1 MHTRRLRTR
10 LSLALIVASAVAQAG
25 PGFGQD
31 AVGGSPD
38 LPRDRAPKLL
48 RSGGIMIPPE
58 LLGEETQPEVSVRVE
73 IDARGRPSE
82 VEVLSVQPATEREA
96 EIAEAVRQ
104 TLLGWR
110 YAPRLVDGQ
119 AVPATLSW
127 RIRFQGSEGE
137 ASAGPASTGPA
148 STVAGGDAL
157 AGADQERE
165 AYARRILE
173 LPEQRR
179 IKLLDDVARRAIG
192 WLDEETTQ
200 RAATPHFIVYADGR
214 SKGVA
219 ETIAGNLEAVLQ
231 TLSTFF
237 GTDVPLYPEKY
248 KLVAVVYEH
257 ESQFAQLRSSV
268 FNYEW
273 AAGFYHP
280 AGLISFH
287 REVHTP
293 GRLLSLLIHEATHA
307 FLDRHV
313 VRPGTR
319 IPTWLNEG
327 FADYIGNSRVRKGSL
342 QLGSIASRE
351 LFLTMYG
358 LVKAQ
363 TAETM
368 DLRFLKRTLR
378 RGEAPPVERILNAE
392 STGFYG
398 GSEEEVRMH
407 YAFAWLLVHY
417 LRHGNPAWGEGPFT
431 DLLLYASEGYPVTP
445 ILSQRFDLDGEDLEK
460 GFRE

>member
-1 MHTRRLRTR
+1 MHTRRLCTR
-10 LSLALIVASAVAQAG
+10 LSLALILASAVALAG
-25 PGFGQD
+25 PGFGQE
-31 AVGGSPD
+31 AEGASPD

-48 RSGGIMIPPE
+48 RGGGIMIPPE
-58 LLGEETQPEVSVRVE
+58 LLGEETQPEVGVRVE

-127 RIRFQGSEGE
+127 RIRFQGREGE

-157 AGADQERE
+157 ADADQARE

-179 IKLLDDVARRAIG
+179 IKLLDDLARRAIG

-219 ETIAGNLEAVLQ
+219 EAIAGNLEAVLH
-231 TLSTFF
+231 TLTTLF

-248 KLVAVVYEH
+248 KLVAVVYER
-257 ESQFAQLRSSV
+257 EQQFVKLRSST
-268 FNYEW
+268 FNYDW
-273 AAGFYHP
+273 ATGFYNP
-280 AGLISFH
+280 AGLLSFQI
-287 REVHTP
+287 
-293 GRLLSLLIHEATHA
+293 GRA
-307 FLDRHV
+307 HV
-313 VRPGTR
+313 
-319 IPTWLNEG
+319 
-327 FADYIGNSRVRKGSL
+327 
-342 QLGSIASRE
+342 
-351 LFLTMYG
+351 
-358 LVKAQ
+358 
-363 TAETM
+363 
-368 DLRFLKRTLR
+368 
-378 RGEAPPVERILNAE
+378 
-392 STGFYG
+392 
-398 GSEEEVRMH
+398 
-407 YAFAWLLVHY
+407 
-417 LRHGNPAWGEGPFT
+417 
-431 DLLLYASEGYPVTP
+431 
-445 ILSQRFDLDGEDLEK
+445 
-460 GFRE
+460 

>member
-1 MHTRRLRTR
+1 MDK
-10 LSLALIVASAVAQAG
+10 SSG
-25 PGFGQD
+25 
-31 AVGGSPD
+31 
-38 LPRDRAPKLL
+38 LPPERAPTLL
-48 RSGGIMIPPE
+48 RGGEFLVPPE
-58 LLGEETQPEVSVRVE
+58 LLGEETRPEVSVRVE
-73 IDARGRPSE
+73 IDARGRPSA
-82 VEVLSVQPATEREA
+82 VEVLSVQPATGHEA

-104 TLLGWR
+104 TLLSWR
-110 YAPRLVDGQ
+110 YAPRLEDGR

-127 RIRFQGSEGE
+127 RIRFQGSDGE
-137 ASAGPASTGPA
+137 ASAGPA

-179 IKLLDDVARRAIG
+179 IKLLDDLARRAIG

-219 ETIAGNLEAVLQ
+219 EAIAGNLEAVLH
-231 TLSTFF
+231 TLNTLF

-257 ESQFAQLRSSV
+257 ESQFARLRSSV
-268 FNYEW
+268 FNYDW
-273 AAGFYHP
+273 AAGYYHP

-313 VRPGTR
+313 VRQGTR
-319 IPTWLNEG
+319 IPAWLNEG

-342 QLGSIASRE
+342 QLGTIASRE

-363 TAETM
+363 TGETV
-368 DLRFLKRTLR
+368 DLKFLKRALR
-378 RGEAPPVERILNAE
+378 RGEAPSVERILNAE

-417 LRHGNPAWGEGPFT
+417 LRHGDSAWGEGPFT

-445 ILSQRFDLDGEDLEK
+445 LLRQRFDLDGDELEK
-460 GFRE
+460 GFREYVRGL